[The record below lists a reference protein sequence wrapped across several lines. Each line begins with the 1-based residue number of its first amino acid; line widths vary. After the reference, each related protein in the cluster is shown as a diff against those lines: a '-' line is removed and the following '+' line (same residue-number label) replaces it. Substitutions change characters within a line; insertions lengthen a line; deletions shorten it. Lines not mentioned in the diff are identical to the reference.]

1 MMYLKKL
8 VISNR
13 IIIVQFF
20 VSFILIS
27 CGIKYDVKK
36 NQKITDKIFEK
47 EFKLNGNAF
56 EMSMDESN
64 FSYVFSKLKNNET
77 IWYRL
82 SKGKIVETKKI
93 TSIDINLDLLS
104 NLQSIDLNCN
114 DNEEWDY
121 VLFFKIGDS
130 INNIKFVNL
139 KCLDSIREN
148 DVFFDYLNSIVTQGK
163 PVTW

>member
-8 VISNR
+8 VIPNR
-13 IIIVQFF
+13 IIVQFF
-20 VSFILIS
+20 ICFILIS

-36 NQKITDKIFEK
+36 NQKTTDKIFEK
-47 EFKLNGNAF
+47 EFKANGNAF

-82 SKGKIVETKKI
+82 FKGKIVETKKI
-93 TSIDINLDLLS
+93 TSTDINLDMLS
-104 NLQSIDLNCN
+104 NLQSIDLNCKE
-114 DNEEWDY
+114 NEEWNY
-121 VLFFKIGDS
+121 ILFFKIGDS
-130 INNIKFVNL
+130 INSTKFVNL

-148 DVFFDYLNSIVTQGK
+148 DVFLYYLNSVITQGK
-163 PVTW
+163 PITW